1 MLTALRHGA
10 LIPAVGEAPTFEM
23 GDESRQKTTRM
34 DEIWSQVKKQSV
46 LEGLFKFSISLERK
60 LIPKRKEVP
69 KKLKHIWAKIG

>member
-10 LIPAVGEAPTFEM
+10 LIPAEGEAPTFEM

-46 LEGLFKFSISLERK
+46 LAGLFKFSISLE
-60 LIPKRKEVP
+60 
-69 KKLKHIWAKIG
+69 KISSK